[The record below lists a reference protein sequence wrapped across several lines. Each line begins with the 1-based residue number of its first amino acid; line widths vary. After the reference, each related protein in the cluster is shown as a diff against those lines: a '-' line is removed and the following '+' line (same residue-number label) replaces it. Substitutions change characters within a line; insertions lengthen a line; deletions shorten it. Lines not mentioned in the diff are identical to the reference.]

1 MNTHDETDPKVI
13 ALLKTLEAVPTRDPG
28 AARRARAKF
37 LNQASEM
44 RQAVSSGGWLRHK
57 VQNLNPRKEK
67 FAMNI
72 LVSVLLATAM
82 LMGGGV
88 TLAAAQ
94 DDLPNEPLYGVKVFA
109 EDVGLSLTG
118 DPEAKVE
125 RLMDL
130 SQVRA
135 QEMAALAEDGQSVPE
150 PVLLRL
156 ELHVEQALE
165 TAATLE
171 EDADL
176 TQTLLQL
183 RDRLQTQDRLLSELQ
198 TDASAE
204 EEPLLTQA
212 RDRLQDRLC
221 QVEDGLADPD
231 GFRYIMQNEMRYG
244 QDESLEPGPN
254 QQGEP
259 GFHQNTEPVE
269 TETPPDDVPI
279 EPTDPVETEI
289 PPVDATPDAP
299 TWNASP
305 DALQN
310 GNGQGTPPEQGG
322 NGPGNGNGNH

>member
-1 MNTHDETDPKVI
+1 MNTQDEIDPKVI
-13 ALLKTLEAVPTRDPG
+13 ALLKTLEAVPARDPG
-28 AARRARAKF
+28 AARRTRAKF
-37 LNQASEM
+37 LAQASEM
-44 RQAVSSGGWLRHK
+44 REAVSSGGWLRHK

-94 DDLPNEPLYGVKVFA
+94 DDLPNEPLYGIKIFA

-118 DPEAKVE
+118 NPEAKVE

-135 QEMAALAEDGQSVPE
+135 QEMAALVEDGQALPE

-156 ELHVEQALE
+156 ELHIEQALE

-176 TQTLLQL
+176 AQTLLQL
-183 RDRLQTQDRLLSELQ
+183 RDRLQTQDRLLSQLQ

-204 EEPLLTQA
+204 EEPLLTRT

-221 QVEDGLADPD
+221 QVEDGLTDPD
-231 GFRYIMQNEMRYG
+231 GFRYTMQNEMRYG

-259 GFHQNTEPVE
+259 GFHQNTEPA
-269 TETPPDDVPI
+269 P
-279 EPTDPVETEI
+279 EPTDPVETEV
-289 PPVDATPDAP
+289 PPVDATPEAP
-299 TWNASP
+299 TWNTSP
-305 DALQN
+305 DAPQTGN
-310 GNGQGTPPEQGG
+310 GNGQGAPSDPGG
-322 NGPGNGNGNH
+322 NSPGNGNGNH

>member
-1 MNTHDETDPKVI
+1 MNTQDETDPKVI
-13 ALLKTLEAVPTRDPG
+13 ALLKTLEPVPARDPG

-72 LVSVLLATAM
+72 LVSVLLAAAM

-135 QEMAALAEDGQSVPE
+135 QEMAALAEDGQAVPE

-183 RDRLQTQDRLLSELQ
+183 RDRLQTQDRLLSQLQ
-198 TDASAE
+198 TDASTE
-204 EEPLLTQA
+204 EEPLLTRT

-231 GFRYIMQNEMRYG
+231 GFRYTMQNEMRYG

-269 TETPPDDVPI
+269 TETPPD
-279 EPTDPVETEI
+279 PVETKV
-289 PPVDATPDAP
+289 PPVDATPEAP
-299 TWNASP
+299 TWNTAP
-305 DALQN
+305 DAPQN
-310 GNGQGTPPEQGG
+310 GNGQGNPQQGG
-322 NGPGNGNGNH
+322 NGPGSGNGNH